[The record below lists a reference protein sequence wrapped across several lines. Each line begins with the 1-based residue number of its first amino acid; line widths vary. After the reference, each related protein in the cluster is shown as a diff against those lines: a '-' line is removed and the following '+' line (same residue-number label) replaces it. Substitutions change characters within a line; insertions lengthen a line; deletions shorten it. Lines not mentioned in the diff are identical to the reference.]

1 MEGKLMATRS
11 AIGYKL
17 PNGDIKA
24 SYCHWDGYPG
34 HQLPILVKHYQTLEQ
49 VEALV
54 APGSMSQLRTR
65 QLWEGGNV
73 MTDEAGDW
81 IRDAEGLL
89 RYVAD
94 RDPQPLYH
102 YERGDG
108 MEPITSNYPANC
120 WDELL
125 DIEHLY
131 VFHPE
136 HSYWEHIEQ
145 D

>member
-1 MEGKLMATRS
+1 MATRS

-24 SYCHWDGYPG
+24 SYCHWDGDPG
-34 HQLPILVKHYQTLEQ
+34 HQLPILVKHYQTLEK

-54 APGSMSQLRTR
+54 APGSMSSLRTR
-65 QLWEGGNV
+65 NTWAYAPSLR
-73 MTDEAGDW
+73 DEQGDFV
-81 IRDAEGLL
+81 RDAEGLM
-89 RYVAD
+89 RYETEQE
-94 RDPQPLYH
+94 PGPLYH
-102 YERGDG
+102 HERGDG

-120 WDELL
+120 WDELM

>member
-1 MEGKLMATRS
+1 MATRS

-24 SYCHWDGYPG
+24 VYCHWDGYPS
-34 HQLPILVKHYQTLEQ
+34 HQLPILDKHYTTLEA
-49 VEALV
+49 VETLV
-54 APGSMSQLRTR
+54 AGGSMSCLRTR
-65 QLWEGGNV
+65 NTWERGDV
-73 MTDEAGDW
+73 LRDEAGEYL
-81 IRDAEGLL
+81 RDAEGNV
-89 RYVAD
+89 RSEGD
-94 RDPQPLYH
+94 REPQPLYH
-102 YERGDG
+102 AERGDG
-108 MEPITSNYPANC
+108 IEPVVSNYPTNC

-136 HSYWEHIEQ
+136 HRHWEHVPQNDFDE

>member
-1 MEGKLMATRS
+1 MGTRS

-54 APGSMSQLRTR
+54 APGSMSLLRTR
-65 QLWEGGNV
+65 QNGWNYSEAIKDKDGNFLR
-73 MTDEAGDW
+73 DE
-81 IRDAEGLL
+81 EGLT
-89 RYVAD
+89 RYKD
-94 RDPQPLYH
+94 EREPQPVYH
-102 YERGDG
+102 HERGDG

-120 WDELL
+120 WDELM

-136 HSYWEHIEQ
+136 HSYWEHVEQ